1 MTAMVVYKTTTFFGD
16 MNEREFSSS
25 VAKEAGGEGG
35 GHFLF
40 LSTSMAVVT
49 LAANQQLRLHASLV

>member
-1 MTAMVVYKTTTFFGD
+1 
-16 MNEREFSSS
+16 MNEKEFSSS
-25 VAKEAGGEGG
+25 VAKEAGG
-35 GHFLF
+35 GHILF